1 MFGQACRH
9 SGHDIAGMN
18 VANPTALLISSINM
32 LRTMNLPKFSEL
44 ISTAIFNVFNEGK
57 VLT

>member
-1 MFGQACRH
+1 
-9 SGHDIAGMN
+9 

-44 ISTAIFNVFNEGK
+44 ISTAIVNVFNEGK